1 MVPFIRHPYRPR
13 SISFLELWYHAGW
26 RLKLYGLAC
35 EAERP
40 SAALVD
46 RARELAKACLPQ
58 PAITNDRYGVGFI
71 GVHEGL
77 GSNLV
82 FVDWWANENELN
94 HRVFVSGPDRPLAFT
109 DVTAT
114 GPTACV
120 WDLAV
125 IGFERQAWVAAVLQA
140 PDAPELGRYLSAHFE
155 GMA

>member
-1 MVPFIRHPYRPR
+1 MVPFIRNPYRSR

-26 RLKLYGLAC
+26 RLKVYGIAHD
-35 EAERP
+35 AEHP
-40 SAALVD
+40 AHGLVE
-46 RARELAKACLPQ
+46 RARELAAACLPM
-58 PAITNDRYGVGFI
+58 PAITDDRYGVGFI
-71 GVHEGL
+71 GVHEGQ

-94 HRVFVSGPDRPLAFT
+94 HRVFVSRPDRPLAFT

-125 IGFERQAWVAAVLQA
+125 IGFERQAWVAAALQA
-140 PDAPELGRYLSAHFE
+140 PGGPDLARYLSSHFE